1 MGGFRLHLC
10 FPDPA
15 TNNWGLRGASV
26 FACFPPAGIP
36 GLSNLAS
43 SRSNVSFIY
52 QLHPLTH
59 FLRPQAGSSRLLGAR
74 GSSGPAP
81 PAPPAPRIRRS
92 FHTCGQQELRH
103 LGPRPCGGEE
113 GRRETRKF
121 VPLTPRTGNNGEGVG
136 VDRGQRGR
144 GRDREPSAGTE
155 PDLREGEP
163 AFRSVCLAP
172 KQSARAREE
181 EAERENKT
189 VQEGGDGGG
198 TKPRRGKPSQREGQR
213 AETAQERNRGAA
225 GWRLGESG
233 RESLGSRPNLLVP
246 RGSGAPG
253 SRAWGPHRAQWS
265 LRPQER
271 RWAALRRHRP
281 TGGGRGKCEAPK
293 RRRGAKLTFLAHAG
307 AGCAELA
314 CRGTSDPRA
323 LTSRRRR
330 GAGQGRARLGCA
342 QHPEPLGFA
351 RVWQPA

>member
-1 MGGFRLHLC
+1 M
-10 FPDPA
+10 
-15 TNNWGLRGASV
+15 
-26 FACFPPAGIP
+26 
-36 GLSNLAS
+36 
-43 SRSNVSFIY
+43 
-52 QLHPLTH
+52 
-59 FLRPQAGSSRLLGAR
+59 GAR

-81 PAPPAPRIRRS
+81 PAPTAPRIRRS

-198 TKPRRGKPSQREGQR
+198 TKPRRGKPSQRKGQR